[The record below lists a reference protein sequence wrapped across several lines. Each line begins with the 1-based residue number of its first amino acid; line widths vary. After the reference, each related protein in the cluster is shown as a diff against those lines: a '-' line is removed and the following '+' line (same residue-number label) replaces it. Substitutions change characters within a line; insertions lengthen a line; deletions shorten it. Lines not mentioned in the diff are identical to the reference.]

1 MRYVSLFA
9 GIGGFDLALNRLGH
23 VCVWA
28 NEWDKYAAQIY
39 NKNFGKFGE
48 WTRST
53 ECVRLGRNSTDSKGE
68 LWEDN
73 KGDVRPLQQEGS
85 EESGECK
92 LIENKPYEWKHLG
105 NGIDTRDI
113 KYAAEIYEKN
123 LSTKQLSTQSGGW
136 NKDEKEKDSGH
147 SAFTTSKC
155 GGNTAKLCDTRDIRT
170 VTVPTSE
177 IKTTTSLPQDF
188 HAKLLALLE
197 NAEDLMTPEELSS
210 LKSQGYLKINS
221 RSSLY
226 LKMLKDFYLM
236 TTETLSRPSSPR
248 LQNWGMTFN
257 GKCLTARISESHR
270 IGKECSLS
278 DILEDNPDQKYFLS
292 EQAIQRMNLKGY
304 SPTLSIQATGG
315 EQIETKSKQ
324 PFGQTSR
331 IHKKEGIS
339 PTLPTPSG
347 GHHIP
352 MICESDD

>member
-1 MRYVSLFA
+1 MYVFGLMN
-9 GIGGFDLALNRLGH
+9 GINMQHKSTIKILG
-23 VCVWA
+23 
-28 NEWDKYAAQIY
+28 N
-39 NKNFGKFGE
+39 
-48 WTRST
+48 
-53 ECVRLGRNSTDSKGE
+53 
-68 LWEDN
+68 
-73 KGDVRPLQQEGS
+73 
-85 EESGECK
+85 
-92 LIENKPYEWKHLG
+92 LG
-105 NGIDTRDI
+105 NGHEAQNVYDSAGIAPTVRENYGKITRVMYDPYNR
-113 KYAAEIYEKN
+113 KVQKN
-123 LSTKQLSTQSGGW
+123 QENANSLRTNHT
-136 NKDEKEKDSGH
+136 N
-147 SAFTTSKC
+147 
-155 GGNTAKLCDTRDIRT
+155 GNTWVMELTHGTSNMQQKYTRRILAPNNFQHKAGDGTKTRKKRIVDI
-170 VTVPTSE
+170 VPSLQANAGGTQQSYVIQETSE
-177 IKTTTSLPQDF
+177 QSPQVKSPTTTSLPQDF